1 MSVHSLRFRHLLV
14 SVILGASMISIF
26 EIPVINA
33 AEYRVDPKIRR
44 KNAREYLTS
53 ALMGNAAVTAM
64 LLQGSDDRSRMEK
77 MLTKAY
83 GDYMRAIG
91 ALEGLNR
98 EAKFQD
104 PLVDQAVSLL
114 YQSKGI
120 TMQAEGAAKAGNSQE
135 AMDLLAQAKMMTK
148 KAEALSGI

>member
-1 MSVHSLRFRHLLV
+1 MLGSSLSSL
-14 SVILGASMISIF
+14 F

-33 AEYRVDPKIRR
+33 AEYRVDPRIRR
-44 KNAREYLTS
+44 KTARDHLTA
-53 ALMGNAAVTAM
+53 ALMANASVTVM
-64 LLQGSDDRSRMEK
+64 LLQGSDDRGRMQK

-83 GDYMRAIG
+83 GDYVRAIG

-114 YQSKGI
+114 YQCKG
-120 TMQAEGAAKAGNSQE
+120 TTAQAEGAAKAGNSQE
-135 AMDLLAQAKMMTK
+135 AMEFLANAKLMTK
-148 KAEALSGI
+148 KAEALAGI

>member
-1 MSVHSLRFRHLLV
+1 MSYHWLTGRYLILA
-14 SVILGASMISIF
+14 VILGSSLSSSF

-33 AEYRVDPKIRR
+33 AQYRVDPKIRR
-44 KNAREYLTS
+44 KNARDYLTS
-53 ALMGNAAVTAM
+53 ALTLNATVTVM
-64 LLQGSDDRSRMEK
+64 LLQGSDDRGRMQK

-83 GDYMRAIG
+83 GDYVRAIG

-114 YQSKGI
+114 YQSKGT
-120 TMQAEGAAKAGNSQE
+120 TMQAESAAKAGNSQE
-135 AMDLLAQAKMMTK
+135 AMEFLANAKLMTK
-148 KAEALSGI
+148 KAEALAGI